1 MILYD
6 SFLHERSQKKKREP
20 LSSDR
25 EMFVL
30 KDGRVMAGSTDWER
44 LDAMTDEEVTAA
56 ALSDPDAPPLSDDQ
70 LRKFR
75 RLPEAPG
82 GTFLDRLR
90 AQAEEKQQSVT
101 IRCDADV
108 LAFYRSQG
116 KGYQRLM
123 NNVLRAY
130 MESRRPVPRAQAQ

>member
-1 MILYD
+1 M
-6 SFLHERSQKKKREP
+6 
-20 LSSDR
+20 SSNS
-25 EMFVL
+25 ETFVL
-30 KDGRVMAGSTDWER
+30 KDGRVMEGATDWEC

-56 ALSDPDAPPLSDDQ
+56 ALSDPDAPPLADEQ
-70 LRKFR
+70 LQRFR
-75 RLPEAPG
+75 RLPEVPG
-82 GTFLDRLR
+82 GTFLDRIR
-90 AQAEEKQQSVT
+90 VQTEENKQSVT

-130 MESRRPVPRAQAQ
+130 MESQRPGPRAHAQ